1 MECGDR
7 ARVTHT
13 CSRAAEVDRPLPLR
27 GEAACG
33 MGRRGDGGAKA
44 QPERSMTRLRAN
56 SFRGS
61 RKAMSSK
68 RPVPDLHGSSARHA
82 AADISFE
89 MFARRRIAAAPAA
102 DRAVSVERRK
112 AMRFRCPHAIGD
124 GSDDNHVAPRGAPSP
139 LIGVMRTR
147 TRLASRA
154 GTLTLVKIS
163 HGWRSNWSRNDA
175 IKILQTFYAI
185 FRRPGD
191 NLSAT
196 RQIKRRWPGSGFCEK
211 LTPGRTIARG
221 SLVAFSI
228 STG

>member
-68 RPVPDLHGSSARHA
+68 RPAPDLHGSSARHA

-102 DRAVSVERRK
+102 DRAALVERRK

-147 TRLASRA
+147 TRQASRA
-154 GTLTLVKIS
+154 SLDARQNFTLFETSLETAMMRLKFSGLCTQFSGVPAPICPQPDRLNGAGPVPSFVKS
-163 HGWRSNWSRNDA
+163 
-175 IKILQTFYAI
+175 
-185 FRRPGD
+185 
-191 NLSAT
+191 
-196 RQIKRRWPGSGFCEK
+196 
-211 LTPGRTIARG
+211 
-221 SLVAFSI
+221 
-228 STG
+228 